1 MQTPTSHG
9 VENIRTRFSRFRELG
24 NRLTG
29 GGLRALL
36 KRLLIRVRHWGDQS
50 VSPLQADGSPV
61 PSSADATLERVEPP
75 RSFAQTFHISERIAA
90 LRHKPWY
97 SVDLP
102 AEVAKITKAAM
113 IHPDERRMLYTLARD
128 YFLGAGRI
136 IDGGTYLGASSLSLG
151 YGLKDRG
158 YQKEPIID
166 AFDRFTIDELSLQY
180 YFDQEPEPAR
190 QIKAGDN
197 IRFLYERNIATI
209 ADYVTIHDG
218 DLAQTPWSGEAIE
231 ILFSDISKGW
241 SLNDYIISNWIS
253 ALLPEIGILIQQD
266 QVQEYHVW
274 VAITME
280 ILADYFE
287 IIDYTMYSS
296 MVYRLK
302 REIPARVL
310 QKCLSANILPAEMEY
325 YYLSFLERFR
335 RVGMGR
341 YRGWNLGMVEA
352 GLVVTYG
359 FYIGDTAK
367 AWHVLRACEDKF
379 HGVPDTMTRLA
390 GIKKQLEAG
399 SLAPAPSL
407 YG

>member
-1 MQTPTSHG
+1 MLTSLIG
-9 VENIRTRFSRFRELG
+9 RAKASLLQCLPKKRE
-24 NRLTG
+24 
-29 GGLRALL
+29 
-36 KRLLIRVRHWGDQS
+36 
-50 VSPLQADGSPV
+50 
-61 PSSADATLERVEPP
+61 VEPSAAAAFEQTEST
-75 RSFAQTFHISERIAA
+75 RVSAQTFNTGERLAA

-102 AEVAKITKAAM
+102 AEVASLTKTSM
-113 IHPDERRMLYTLARD
+113 IHADERRMLYTLARD

-166 AFDRFTIDELSLQY
+166 AFDRFIIDEFSVQY
-180 YFDQEPEPAR
+180 YFNQEAEPAR

-197 IRFLYERNIATI
+197 IRFLYERTIGPI
-209 ADYVTIHDG
+209 ADYVTIHEG
-218 DLAQTPWSGEAIE
+218 DITQAPWGGGAIE
-231 ILFSDISKGW
+231 ILFSDVSKGW
-241 SLNDYIISNWIS
+241 SVNDYIISNWIS

-287 IIDYTMYSS
+287 VIDYTMYSS
-296 MVYRLK
+296 MVYLLK
-302 REIPARVL
+302 REIPDRVL
-310 QKCLSANILPAEMEY
+310 QKCLSGNISTAEMEY

-341 YRGWNLGMVEA
+341 YKGWVLGMVEA

-359 FYIGDTAK
+359 FHIGDTAK
-367 AWHVLRACEDKF
+367 AWHALRVCEDKF
-379 HGVPDTMTRLA
+379 RDVPDTMSRLA
-390 GIKKQLEAG
+390 AIKKHLEAG
-399 SLAPAPSL
+399 TPCPGSKL
-407 YG
+407 YW